1 MKYLLTT
8 VAAALVATSASA
20 GVDLGNGLSF
30 GGEVVAE
37 RNVDQS
43 DSTIVVTPELSYTRD
58 LLEITLGTD
67 LSVYDNE
74 FVLDTTIKTK
84 PTLDLG
90 VTYDLRED
98 LELYGNTSWD
108 LEAETRGD
116 LVIGAKFSF

>member
-8 VAAALVATSASA
+8 VAAAVVATSASA

-43 DSTIVVTPELSYTRD
+43 DSTIVVTPELTYTRD

-74 FVLDTTIKTK
+74 FVLDTTFQTK

-90 VTYDLRED
+90 VSYDLRED

-108 LEAETRGD
+108 LETETRGD